1 MWPLDDHADGSF
13 YSAAPWCCRVLLLLL
28 LLLLPPPPPRCRRR
42 RRAAAA
48 AAALPPQPPREYAW
62 RDAPAVKET
71 CGSHSK
77 YKIPTIRVQ

>member
-1 MWPLDDHADGSF
+1 LVLQ
-13 YSAAPWCCRVLLLLL
+13 SAAAA
-28 LLLLPPPPPRCRRR
+28 
-42 RRAAAA
+42 AAAA
-48 AAALPPQPPREYAW
+48 AAALPPPPPREYAW